1 MLQTERFST
10 LYTDEQ
16 RVGWHGQRD
25 KNLKDEVTAAMAG
38 NGTF

>member
-16 RVGWHGQRD
+16 IGWHGQRD